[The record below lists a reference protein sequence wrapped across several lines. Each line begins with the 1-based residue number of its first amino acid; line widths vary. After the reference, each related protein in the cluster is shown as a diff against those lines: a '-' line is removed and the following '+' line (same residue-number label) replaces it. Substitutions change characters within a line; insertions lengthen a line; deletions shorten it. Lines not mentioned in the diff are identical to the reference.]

1 MRGRSREVA
10 EPWRTK
16 MVATRGQ
23 NKFARNLKQPLV
35 RREVGEMVKSC
46 AGINCENRWQSRKG
60 GDEEKKLSFHK

>member
-1 MRGRSREVA
+1 
-10 EPWRTK
+10 

-46 AGINCENRWQSRKG
+46 AGMNCENRWRSRKG